1 MRSKMVEPPHYLVET
16 DLSRA
21 WARAFLAAMEPGVDG
36 ISPLCVTVRGLD
48 EGRPV
53 EEPAIRQALDQALAA
68 QNEFPCH
75 TVANTI
81 FPSSRWK
88 PELGRGRLFERY
100 TKMLPTIKK
109 ADRRRNQ
116 NGTYFERMIAFG
128 PDPEQPGSGKVNQL
142 DHIIATYKE
151 RGNHR
156 RSALQA
162 SIFDPSKDHTHQ
174 RQRGFPC
181 LQQVSFIPLEDS
193 KLAVTGF
200 YATQYLFEK
209 AYGNYLGLHGLG
221 LFMAH
226 ELDLE
231 LAQLNCIASVVK
243 LGDPTKGSLNSLAT
257 ELKTTMDESGRDSA
271 TRGEEP

>member
-1 MRSKMVEPPHYLVET
+1 MVEPPHYLVESN
-16 DLSRA
+16 LSRA
-21 WARAFLAAMEPGVDG
+21 WARAFLAAMEPGADE

-48 EGRPV
+48 EGQPV
-53 EEPAIRQALDQALAA
+53 EEPFIRQALDRTLAA
-68 QNEFPCH
+68 QGEFPCR

-88 PELGRGRLFERY
+88 PELGRECLFERY
-100 TKMLPTIKK
+100 MKMLPTIKR
-109 ADRRRNQ
+109 ADKLRNQ

-128 PDPEQPGSGKVNQL
+128 SDPENFESEKVNQL
-142 DHIIATYKE
+142 EHIISTYTE

-162 SIFDPSKDHTHQ
+162 SIFDPAKDHTHQ

-181 LQQVSFIPLEDS
+181 LHQVSFNPLEGG

-209 AYGNYLGLHGLG
+209 AYGNYLGLHDLG
-221 LFMAH
+221 RFMAH
-226 ELDLE
+226 ELGLE
-231 LAQLNCIASVVK
+231 LAQLNCVASVAK
-243 LGDPTKGSLNSLAT
+243 RGDPTKGSLQSLAS
-257 ELKTTMDESGRDSA
+257 ELRTILGEPGGDVPI
-271 TRGEEP
+271 RGEVA

>member
-1 MRSKMVEPPHYLVET
+1 MRPEMVEPPHYLVEG

-21 WARAFLAAMEPGVDG
+21 WARAFLAAMEPGVDE

-53 EEPAIRQALDQALAA
+53 EEPAIRQALDKALAA
-68 QNEFPCH
+68 QGEFLCR

-88 PELGRGRLFERY
+88 PDLGRERLFERY
-100 TKMLPTIKK
+100 TKMLPTIKR
-109 ADRRRNQ
+109 ADKRRNQ
-116 NGTYFERMIAFG
+116 NGTYFERMITFG
-128 PDPEQPGSGKVNQL
+128 PDTGESESGKINQL
-142 DHIIATYKE
+142 EHIISTFTE

-162 SIFDPSKDHTHQ
+162 SIFDPMKDHTHQ

-181 LQQVSFIPLEDS
+181 LHQASFVPLGDG

-209 AYGNYLGLHGLG
+209 AYGNYLGLHDLG
-221 LFMAH
+221 RFMAH
-226 ELDLE
+226 ELGLE
-231 LAQLNCIASVVK
+231 LAQLNCVASVAK
-243 LGDPTKGSLNSLAT
+243 RGDPAKGSLEGLAA
-257 ELKTTMDESGRDSA
+257 ELRAILDEFEVDASSH
-271 TRGEEP
+271 GEVA